1 MRFVKLGLRL
11 GRVFALGLALAA
23 ALAVPAFAQTYDGD
37 WTGALSAGGQTLRL
51 VLHIKT
57 QNGEASAVLD
67 SLDQGVS
74 IPASVLK
81 TENGQLSVLFLSV
94 GGEFTGKLSADGKTL
109 TGTWDQGASLPL
121 TLTRK

>member
-11 GRVFALGLALAA
+11 GRVLALGLALAA

-121 TLTRK
+121 TLTKK